1 MKVLIGDSEKE
12 KSLAGLLPI
21 LWKLAQNYIDSSG
34 PHDAGVADGLH
45 LGVWPQGADDALSV
59 DGAQRA
65 RGLEPPNLGTGSRQQ
80 LHAINR
86 ISSGEVQ
93 QAGQEQELA
102 AEENFHRVLA
112 TNCEGSGSAGGIY
125 SSPASLQCEQRLF
138 KCSPLFNFS

>member
-21 LWKLAQNYIDSSG
+21 LWKLAQNYVDSSG

-65 RGLEPPNLGTGSRQQ
+65 RGLEPPNLG
-80 LHAINR
+80 INGV
-86 ISSGEVQ
+86 SSGEVQ

-125 SSPASLQCEQRLF
+125 SSSASLQWEQRLF

>member
-21 LWKLAQNYIDSSG
+21 LWKLAQNYVDSSG

-65 RGLEPPNLGTGSRQQ
+65 RGLEPPNLG
-80 LHAINR
+80 INGV
-86 ISSGEVQ
+86 SSGEVQ

-112 TNCEGSGSAGGIY
+112 TNYEGSGSAGGIY
-125 SSPASLQCEQRLF
+125 SSSASLQWEQRLF